1 MKRPKQ
7 KYLFCNNLIDL
18 KTNICNYKLFSMKKI
33 APILL
38 ALVFVFIYFYVS
50 LPVLNYGFS
59 GLTFL
64 LFVLGFLLFF
74 SFSKFTISSDGK
86 SYKPVQVFWKIPT
99 ILIGIAVLYGFV
111 LPFFTSHP
119 IFRNQ
124 DYRNLIGKV
133 ADGQKLT
140 NHIEPISI
148 DQIRVVDE
156 NLAHLLGEKILGSQP
171 ALGSQAQLGEF
182 FIQKVKD
189 KLYWIAPLEHSG
201 FFKWMNNKEGTTG
214 YVMVSAT
221 NERDVKLVQEVNGK
235 PIKLKY
241 QREAYF
247 GSNLHRYLYF
257 NGYNTIGLTDFS
269 FEIDE
274 DGVPYWVVTK
284 YKKTIGFSGNDATG
298 VVVVN
303 AQNGEIKEYN
313 IKNTPLWVDRI
324 QPISFI
330 KDQLNDWGEYVKG
343 YWNFSNENKLQI
355 TEDLTL
361 VFGKNNRSYWY
372 TGITS
377 VGKDESAVGFVLV
390 DTKTKET
397 IFYKQ
402 SGATEYAAQ
411 SSAQGKVQEKG
422 FVASLPI
429 PYNINNI
436 PTYVMTLKDNGG
448 LVKMFAMVSIA
459 DYTIVGTG
467 NTMREALTAYKT
479 TLNTSGNK
487 INLDVKSEKKMVEAI
502 ILRIQNDVKNGNSF
516 YYFTVKDNTKIF
528 VGSSQISNQLPLTTI
543 GDTVKFSYD
552 ADSEEVIDVSTFENV
567 SLK

>member
-1 MKRPKQ
+1 
-7 KYLFCNNLIDL
+7 
-18 KTNICNYKLFSMKKI
+18 MKKI
-33 APILL
+33 LPI
-38 ALVFVFIYFYVS
+38 VFVLFISVIYFYVT
-50 LPVLNYGFS
+50 LPVLSYGFA
-59 GLTFL
+59 GITIL
-64 LFVLGFLLFF
+64 LFIIAALLFF

-86 SYKPVQVFWKIPT
+86 SYKPITVFWKLPAV
-99 ILIGIAVLYGFV
+99 LVGIAVLYAFV
-111 LPFFTSHP
+111 LPFITSSP

-133 ADGQKLT
+133 KDGDKIT
-140 NHIEPISI
+140 NQIAPISMNE
-148 DQIRVVDE
+148 IRVVDE
-156 NLAHLLGEKILGSQP
+156 SLAYLLGEKILGSQP
-171 ALGSQAQLGEF
+171 ALGSQAHLGEF
-182 FIQKVKD
+182 FIQKVNG
-189 KLYWIAPLEHSG
+189 KLFWVAPLEHSG
-201 FFKWMNNKEGTTG
+201 FFKWLNNKQGTTG

-235 PIKLKY
+235 PILLKY

-257 NGYNTIGLTDFS
+257 NGYNTVGLTDFS
-269 FEIDE
+269 FEID
-274 DGVPYWVVTK
+274 DAGVPYWVVTK
-284 YKKTIGFSGNDATG
+284 YKKKIGFSGNDATG

-303 AQNGEIKEYN
+303 AQNGAIKEYN
-313 IKNTPLWVDRI
+313 IKNTPTWVDRI

-361 VFGKNNRSYWY
+361 VYGKDNKSYWY

-390 DTKTKET
+390 DTRTKET
-397 IFYKQ
+397 TFYKQ

-422 FVASLPI
+422 FAASLPI

-448 LVKMFAMVSIA
+448 LVKMYAMVSIA

-479 TLNTSGNK
+479 AFNSSGNK
-487 INLDVKSEKKMVEAI
+487 INVDSKSTKKVTEAVVI
-502 ILRIQNDVKNGNSF
+502 RIQNDVKNGNSF
-516 YYFTVKDNTKIF
+516 YYFTLKDNATIF
-528 VGSSQISNQLPLTTI
+528 VGSSQISNQLPLTAV
-543 GDTVKFSYD
+543 GDVVKISYD
-552 ADSEEVIDVSTFENV
+552 EENEETIDVSSFENI
-567 SLK
+567 SLKK

>member
-1 MKRPKQ
+1 
-7 KYLFCNNLIDL
+7 
-18 KTNICNYKLFSMKKI
+18 MKKLV
-33 APILL
+33 PILFVIL
-38 ALVFVFIYFYVS
+38 ITVVFFYVT
-50 LPVLNYGFS
+50 LPVISYGFS
-59 GLTFL
+59 GITVL
-64 LFVLGFLLFF
+64 LLIIAALLFF
-74 SFSKFTISSDGK
+74 SFSKFTITSDGK
-86 SYKPVQVFWKIPT
+86 SYKPVTVFWKIPA
-99 ILIGIAVLYGFV
+99 LLVGIAILYAFV
-111 LPFFTSHP
+111 LPLFTSSP

-133 ADGQKLT
+133 KEGDKIT
-140 NHIEPISI
+140 NQIAPISMNE
-148 DQIRVVDE
+148 IRVVDE
-156 NLAHLLGEKILGSQP
+156 SLAYLLGEKILGSQP
-171 ALGSQAQLGEF
+171 ALGSQAHLGEF
-182 FIQKVKD
+182 FIQKVNG
-189 KLYWIAPLEHSG
+189 KLYWVAPLEHSG
-201 FFKWMNNKEGTTG
+201 FFKWLNNKQGTTG

-235 PIKLKY
+235 PILLKY

-257 NGYNTIGLTDFS
+257 NGYNHIGLTDFS
-269 FEIDE
+269 FEID
-274 DGVPYWVVTK
+274 DAGIPYWVVTK
-284 YKKTIGFSGNDATG
+284 YTKKVGFSGNDATG
-298 VVVVN
+298 VIVVN
-303 AQNGEIKEYN
+303 AQNGAIKEYN
-313 IKNTPLWVDRI
+313 IKNTPSWVDRI

-361 VFGKNNRSYWY
+361 VYGKDNKSYWY

-390 DTKTKET
+390 DTRTKET
-397 IFYKQ
+397 TFYKQ

-448 LVKMFAMVSIA
+448 LVKMYAMVSIA

-479 TLNTSGNK
+479 AFNSSGNK
-487 INLDVKSEKKMVEAI
+487 INIDSKSTKKVTEAVVI
-502 ILRIQNDVKNGNSF
+502 RIQNDVKNGNSF
-516 YYFTVKDNTKIF
+516 YYFTLKDNATIF
-528 VGSSQISNQLPLTTI
+528 VGSSQISNQLPLTAV
-543 GDTVKFSYD
+543 GDLVKISFD
-552 ADSEEVIDVSTFENV
+552 EENEEIIDVSTFENL
-567 SLK
+567 SLKK

>member
-1 MKRPKQ
+1 
-7 KYLFCNNLIDL
+7 
-18 KTNICNYKLFSMKKI
+18 MKKI
-33 APILL
+33 LPI
-38 ALVFVFIYFYVS
+38 VFVLLITVFYFYVS
-50 LPVLNYGFS
+50 LPVLSYGFA
-59 GLTFL
+59 GITIL
-64 LFVLGFLLFF
+64 LLIIAALLFF
-74 SFSKFTISSDGK
+74 SFSKFTLSQDGK
-86 SYKPVQVFWKIPT
+86 NFKPVSVFWKLPAL
-99 ILIGIAVLYGFV
+99 LIGVAILYAFV

-124 DYRNLIGKV
+124 DYRALIGKV
-133 ADGQKLT
+133 KDGDKLT
-140 NHIEPISI
+140 KQIAPISMNE
-148 DQIRVVDE
+148 IRVVDE
-156 NLAHLLGEKILGSQP
+156 SLAYLLGEKILGSQP
-171 ALGSQAQLGEF
+171 ALGSQAHLGEF
-182 FIQKVKD
+182 FIQKVNG

-201 FFKWMNNKEGTTG
+201 FFKWLNNKQGTTG

-221 NERDVKLVQEVNGK
+221 NERDVKLVQEINGK
-235 PIKLKY
+235 PIFLKY

-257 NGYNTIGLTDFS
+257 NGFNTVGLTDFS
-269 FEIDE
+269 FEID
-274 DGVPYWVVTK
+274 DAGTPYWVVTK
-284 YKKTIGFSGNDATG
+284 YKKQVGFSGNEATG

-303 AQNGEIKEYN
+303 AQSGEIKEYN
-313 IKNTPLWVDRI
+313 IKNTPTWVDRI

-330 KDQLNDWGEYVKG
+330 KNQLNDWGEYVKG

-361 VFGKNNRSYWY
+361 VYGEDNKSYWY

-390 DTKTKET
+390 DTRTKET
-397 IFYKQ
+397 TFYKQ

-422 FVASLPI
+422 FTASLPI

-448 LVKMFAMVSIA
+448 LVKMYAMVSIS

-479 TLNTSGNK
+479 VLNSSGNK
-487 INLDVKSEKKMVEAI
+487 INTDSKSAKKVIESVVV
-502 ILRIQNDVKNGNSF
+502 RIQNDVKNGNSF
-516 YYFTVKDNTKIF
+516 YYFTVKDYPNIF
-528 VGSSQISNQLPLTTI
+528 VGSSQISNQLPITAV
-543 GDTVKFSYD
+543 GDNVKISFD
-552 ADSEEVIDVSTFENV
+552 LDSEEIIDVSTFENI
-567 SLK
+567 SLKK

>member
-1 MKRPKQ
+1 
-7 KYLFCNNLIDL
+7 
-18 KTNICNYKLFSMKKI
+18 MKKI
-33 APILL
+33 LPI
-38 ALVFVFIYFYVS
+38 VFVLLITVFYFYVS
-50 LPVLNYGFS
+50 LPVLSYGFA
-59 GLTFL
+59 GITIL
-64 LFVLGFLLFF
+64 LLIIAALLFF

-86 SYKPVQVFWKIPT
+86 SYKPVAVFWKLPAL
-99 ILIGIAVLYGFV
+99 LIGVAILYAFV

-133 ADGQKLT
+133 ANGDKLT
-140 NHIEPISI
+140 NHIAPISMNE
-148 DQIRVVDE
+148 IRVVDE
-156 NLAHLLGEKILGSQP
+156 SLAYLLGEKILGSQP
-171 ALGSQAQLGEF
+171 ALGSQAHLGEF
-182 FIQKVKD
+182 FIQKVNG

-201 FFKWMNNKEGTTG
+201 FFKWLNNKQGTTG

-235 PIKLKY
+235 PIFLKY

-257 NGYNTIGLTDFS
+257 NGFNTVGLTDFS
-269 FEIDE
+269 FEID
-274 DGVPYWVVTK
+274 DAGTPYWVVTK
-284 YKKTIGFSGNDATG
+284 YKKQVGFSGNDATG

-303 AQNGEIKEYN
+303 AQNGDIKEYN
-313 IKNTPLWVDRI
+313 IKNTPTWVDRI

-330 KDQLNDWGEYVKG
+330 KNQLNDWGEYVKG

-361 VFGKNNRSYWY
+361 VYGEDNKSYWY

-390 DTKTKET
+390 DTRTKET
-397 IFYKQ
+397 TFYKQ
-402 SGATEYAAQ
+402 SGATEFAAQ

-448 LVKMFAMVSIA
+448 LVKMYAMVSIS

-479 TLNTSGNK
+479 VLNSSGNK
-487 INLDVKSEKKMVEAI
+487 INADSKSAKKMVESVI
-502 ILRIQNDVKNGNSF
+502 VRIQNDVKNGNSF
-516 YYFTVKDNTKIF
+516 YYFTVKDVPNIF
-528 VGSSQISNQLPLTTI
+528 VGSSQISNQLPLTAV
-543 GDTVKFSYD
+543 GDLVKISYD
-552 ADSEEVIDVSTFENV
+552 EENEEIIDVSTFENV
-567 SLK
+567 SLKK